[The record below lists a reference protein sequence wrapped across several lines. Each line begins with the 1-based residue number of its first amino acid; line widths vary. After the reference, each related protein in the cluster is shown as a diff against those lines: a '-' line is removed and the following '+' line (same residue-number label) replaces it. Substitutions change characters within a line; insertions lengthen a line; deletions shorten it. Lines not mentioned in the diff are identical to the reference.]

1 MRRLIRGIKR
11 SWPAIL
17 TVVILIL
24 LWEAWVKLF
33 DVPRFLVPAPSE
45 VWAEIW
51 EQPAFFWEN
60 MLFTA
65 SETGLGFLLAALI
78 GFPLGLL
85 VVESRLFVRTVY
97 PLIVASQAVP
107 KLAVAPLFL
116 VWFGLGMLSKVLIGA
131 LIAFFPILIG
141 VVVGLKSVDPG
152 SLQLGRAIGLGRM
165 GTFTKI
171 RLPYALPSIFGGLK
185 IGMTLA
191 VVGAVVGEFLGS
203 TKGLGA
209 VLVVAA
215 GTLNTPLVFAALVVL
230 SVLGVLVYWL
240 IELIERV
247 AVPWGTPEMDDG
259 HTAPA
264 NGTEVTG

>member
-1 MRRLIRGIKR
+1 MKRLAASFRR
-11 SWPAIL
+11 SWPAIA
-17 TVVILIL
+17 TVVVLVL
-24 LWEAWVKLF
+24 LWEAWVRVF

-45 VWAEIW
+45 VWAELW
-51 EQPAFFWEN
+51 ERPEFFLEN

-65 SETGLGFLLAALI
+65 TETGLGFLLAVLI
-78 GFPLGLL
+78 GFPLGVL

-116 VWFGLGMLSKVLIGA
+116 VWFGLGIKSKVLIGA

-141 VVVGLKSVDPG
+141 VVVGLRSVDRG
-152 SLQLGRAIGLGRM
+152 SLLMGRSIGLSRLGI
-165 GTFTKI
+165 FTKI
-171 RLPYALPSIFGGLK
+171 RLPYALPAVFGGLK
-185 IGMTLA
+185 VGMTLA

-215 GTLNTPLVFAALVVL
+215 GTLDTPLVFAALVVL
-230 SVLGVLVYWL
+230 SLLGVIAYWL
-240 IELIERV
+240 IEVIERV
-247 AVPWGTPEMDDG
+247 AVPWSEPELE
-259 HTAPA
+259 A
-264 NGTEVTG
+264 NRIGTEVAG